1 MKQGT
6 IIVYWGPVGA
16 MVYFYV
22 TDNAEGQHVFCK
34 LGTDPATARFTDF
47 WRMSPGWME
56 EKRRAGVLEEFPD
69 GLGPDDC
76 ARIDTYNAEHEI
88 L

>member
-34 LGTDPATARFTDF
+34 LG
-47 WRMSPGWME
+47 
-56 EKRRAGVLEEFPD
+56 
-69 GLGPDDC
+69 PDDC